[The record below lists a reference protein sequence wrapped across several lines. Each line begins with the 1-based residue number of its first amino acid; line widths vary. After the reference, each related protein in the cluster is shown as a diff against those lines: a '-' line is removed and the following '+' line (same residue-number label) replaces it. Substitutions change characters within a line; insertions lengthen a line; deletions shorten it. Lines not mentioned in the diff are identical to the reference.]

1 MELRNITRRGRCA
14 QRSGMTVS
22 AHAGHARSS
31 SRVKF
36 PVLLAIPPAR
46 PPNGD
51 RTPWCRPSI
60 RKGPVPCREPTGS
73 APLVPARPELEAG
86 REQNTPGNGEMTVAQ
101 RTDNSSCA
109 APVASTRPACAA
121 TWDTRLEPFRPVNDT
136 SRRPVPP
143 PHPAPLASQLVL
155 PICGEACARRRFRP
169 SGVVVVPARAADAEA
184 PTGACDGDVPDRKH
198 LTRCTGKGTADRTGR
213 AERLGLHPGFATPD
227 REQAYAQICVQVL
240 IVYCPASSNSTVV
253 SGHSFASSSRVPR
266 SF

>member
-143 PHPAPLASQLVL
+143 PHPAPSHLSWSCRSAARPAPGVAS
-155 PICGEACARRRFRP
+155 ARRGWSSFQPGLPMPKRRRARVTATYQIG
-169 SGVVVVPARAADAEA
+169 STSPAAPGRAQQIARGEQNDLVCTPASLL
-184 PTGACDGDVPDRKH
+184 PTGSRH
-198 LTRCTGKGTADRTGR
+198 TRR
-213 AERLGLHPGFATPD
+213 
-227 REQAYAQICVQVL
+227 YAFRC
-240 IVYCPASSNSTVV
+240 
-253 SGHSFASSSRVPR
+253 
-266 SF
+266 